1 MWKRDEEQPFRP
13 TPAMMPV
20 AASVAN
26 PEPMRVASA
35 RSGAATI
42 GPSIVVKGELSGD
55 EDLFIHGQ
63 VDGSVA
69 LGLHAVT
76 VGNVGRVKAN
86 ITGRVITI
94 EGAVEGNLRAQ
105 EQIILRGSAKVQ
117 GDLKA
122 PRIVLEDGATFRGL
136 IDMGSHE
143 GSIPPEAK
151 AAVKVQG
158 PVAEKPGAAT
168 TAKPDAGAARE
179 ATRGGAPPPSKGRD
193 PSHTG
198 TGG

>member
-1 MWKRDEEQPFRP
+1 VWKRDEDQPIRP
-13 TPAMMPV
+13 AT
-20 AASVAN
+20 AATQTTAS
-26 PEPMRVASA
+26 PEPPRQAPPRTGGAS
-35 RSGAATI
+35 I

-69 LGLHAVT
+69 LDLHSVT

-86 ITGRVITI
+86 ITGRIITI
-94 EGAVEGNLRAQ
+94 EGVVEGNLRAQ

-136 IDMGSHE
+136 IDMGVQRDATAAAKPAVKAPATAEPAGKTEAVKSE
-143 GSIPPEAK
+143 APKEAPRSGASGATAPAK
-151 AAVKVQG
+151 A
-158 PVAEKPGAAT
+158 
-168 TAKPDAGAARE
+168 
-179 ATRGGAPPPSKGRD
+179 
-193 PSHTG
+193 HTG
-198 TGG
+198 AGH